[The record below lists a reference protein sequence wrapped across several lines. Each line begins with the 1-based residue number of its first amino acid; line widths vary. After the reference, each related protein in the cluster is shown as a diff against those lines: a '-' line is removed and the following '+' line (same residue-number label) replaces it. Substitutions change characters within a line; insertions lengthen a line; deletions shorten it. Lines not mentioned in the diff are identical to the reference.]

1 MSLTRRDL
9 SPARLVRRV
18 RLVVAR
24 RPWVRWLAV
33 VVLATAAG
41 GSVHTRLQSFEAAR
55 AQWTEQRRV
64 PVALARAAPGE
75 VIVWEWRELPAVG
88 IPDRVAPDIAP
99 GALARQQVGVGE
111 IIVDADLAVGPGPAA
126 GASPGHVV
134 VPVSDPLVTDAAIG
148 LEVAIYSDGLVLA
161 DAARI
166 VAVAAEVVFV
176 EVSEPDAPLVAF
188 AAQTRQASIGFL
200 APR

>member
-1 MSLTRRDL
+1 MTLRRPGP
-9 SPARLVRRV
+9 SPARLVRNV
-18 RLVVAR
+18 RLVIAR
-24 RPWVRWLAV
+24 RPWIRWLAV
-33 VVLATAAG
+33 VVIAAAAG
-41 GSVHTRLQSFEAAR
+41 ASVNTQLHSLETAR

-75 VIVWEWRELPAVG
+75 VIVWEWRRLPAVAV
-88 IPDRVAPDIAP
+88 PDGVAPDIAP
-99 GALARQQVGVGE
+99 GALARQRVGVGE

-126 GASPGHVV
+126 GATVGHVV
-134 VPVSDPLVTDAAIG
+134 VPVSDPLVTTASIG
-148 LEVAIYSDGLVLA
+148 LEVAIYSDGLVLV

-166 VAVAAEVVFV
+166 VAVAADVVFV
-176 EVSEPDAPLVAF
+176 EVPAQDAALVAF